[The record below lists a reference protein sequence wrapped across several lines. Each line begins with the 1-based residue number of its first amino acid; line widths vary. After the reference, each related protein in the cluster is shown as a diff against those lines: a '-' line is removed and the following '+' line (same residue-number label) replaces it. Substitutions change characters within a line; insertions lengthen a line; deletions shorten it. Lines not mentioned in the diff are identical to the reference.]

1 MLKETDFKVA
11 KNGGLGGF
19 EIETNLKND
28 FSACAGRRRY
38 EGAAFAPKS
47 DETFTGVGRANWSR

>member
-1 MLKETDFKVA
+1 V
-11 KNGGLGGF
+11 F